1 MVSEKGQFLES
12 VRDRIQLLD
21 LRQSGQVFHRW
32 HGTGQTKM
40 NDKDYDSDGTKAYE
54 QALKEIEDKKNFI
67 KKSQRKC
74 KKKRE
79 RKPKE
84 I

>member
-32 HGTGQTKM
+32 HGTGQTKI

-54 QALKEIEDKKNFI
+54 QALKEIEDKKKLHQEEP
-67 KKSQRKC
+67 KKVQ
-74 KKKRE
+74 KKAGA
-79 RKPKE
+79 
-84 I
+84 